1 MAIIEKERQQ
11 TAQKFVQYWKNEAQG
26 NERSETQTFWNS
38 LLHDVLGVSDPKKLI
53 AYEVKVALA
62 HASFIDAQIPS
73 THVLIEHKSRGT
85 DLSKA
90 KLQSDGSMLTPFE
103 QAKRYDNHLP
113 YSKRARFIVLC
124 NFDEFW
130 LYDLEQAKP
139 TPEIIALRD
148 LPQQLNRFEFLVD
161 RNLVDAEHAIAQQKA
176 ALSIEA
182 GKVVAQ
188 LYNKLFSLYQEP
200 DKELVQK
207 NLNKLCVRLVFCW
220 YADDAGLFGG
230 FNRFHDYLQNT
241 PPEYCRWA
249 LQKLFQILDTPES
262 LRSKD
267 ESDQL
272 LNFPYVNGGLFHDAE
287 DDLLPQISAEARDF
301 IVNKAGASFD
311 WSKISPTI
319 FGAVFESTLNPE
331 TRRKGGMH
339 YTSVENIHKVI
350 DPLFLD
356 DLNEEFAECMQI
368 KTLKSR
374 TTQLLAFQQKLAGL
388 KFLDPACGSGNF
400 LTEAYIC
407 LRRIENQIIR
417 ELNANQAFLGIDDL
431 NPVKISLNQF
441 SGIEIND
448 FAVSVAKTALWIAES
463 QMLEETS
470 SIINHPIDFFPL
482 KNYDNIV
489 EGNAL
494 TTPWKQV
501 VPLQQL
507 NYIMGNPPFSGARL
521 MTSANKQDLQAVL
534 GSNWPSKVGDL
545 DFVCGWFKKAHDL
558 MVLAPQI
565 KTAFVATNSI
575 CQGTSITNLWEPL
588 LTGGSEI
595 LFAHRSFIWDNEA
608 SEKAHVFCVIVGFA
622 NKARPEH
629 STKRIYVG
637 DLSVIVSNINGYL
650 LEGENAF
657 IYERRSPLC
666 KVPVGNM
673 GNQLIDGGNY
683 LFTPEEKDAL
693 LKQEPQAE
701 PYFKRWYGGEEL
713 LQGKVRYCLYLGEC
727 SVADLAKMPHV
738 LNLVEQVRQYRLNS
752 SRAATKKL
760 AQIPTKFESTNIPQS
775 KFLAIPVVSSSRR
788 DYIPIGFMEP
798 KDGLCSQMLK
808 LFPEAE
814 LFHFSVLSSSVHMVW
829 VKTVCGRLKMDY
841 RYSTE
846 LVYNTFPWPQD
857 VDSKLK
863 QQLEATAQGILDARA
878 QEKDA
883 TLAQLYDQT
892 LMPAALRRAHNANDR
907 LVMRAYGFNENWSE
921 DQIFAALYQLY
932 QQLSSGQKPNRAAK
946 ENKVKA
952 A

>member
-1 MAIIEKERQQ
+1 MAIIEKDQQ
-11 TAQKFVQYWKNEAQG
+11 QAAQAFVQYWQEARG
-26 NERSETQTFWNS
+26 NERSETQNFWNS

-90 KLQSDGSMLTPFE
+90 KLQSDGSKLTPFE

-113 YSKRARFIVLC
+113 YSQRARFIVLC

-139 TPEIIALRD
+139 TPEIIALSE

-161 RNLVDAEHAIAQQKA
+161 RSSADAEHAIAQQKA

-230 FNRFHDYLQNT
+230 LNRFHDYLQNT

-249 LQKLFQILDTPES
+249 LQKLFQVLDTPVA

-267 ESDQL
+267 EVAQL
-272 LNFPYVNGGLFHDAE
+272 LEFPYVNGGLFHAAE
-287 DDLLPQISAEARDF
+287 EDLLPQITTEVRDF

-331 TRRKGGMH
+331 TRRLGGMH

-356 DLNEEFAECMQI
+356 ELNEELAECMQI
-368 KTLKSR
+368 KSLKSR
-374 TTQLLAFQQKLAGL
+374 TTRLLSFQQKLANL

-407 LRRIENQIIR
+407 LRRLENQIIR

-441 SGIEIND
+441 AGIEIND

-470 SIINHPIDFFPL
+470 TIINHPIDFFPL

-494 TTPWKQV
+494 TTPWEQV

-507 NYIMGNPPFSGARL
+507 SYIMGNPPFSGARW
-521 MTSANKQDLQAVL
+521 MTSDNKKDLVQVL
-534 GSNWPSKVGDL
+534 GANWPGKIGDL
-545 DFVCGWFKKAHDL
+545 DFVCGWFKKAYD
-558 MVLAPQI
+558 MMELAPHI

-575 CQGTSITNLWEPL
+575 CQGTSITNLWKPIL
-588 LTGGSEI
+588 QNGTEI
-595 LFAHRSFIWDNEA
+595 IFAHRSFLWDNEA
-608 SEKAHVFCVIVGFA
+608 SDKAAVYCIIVGFA
-622 NKARPEH
+622 NKSCSEH

-637 DLSVIVSNINGYL
+637 DLSLLASNINAYL
-650 LEGENAF
+650 LDTDDAF
-657 IYERRSPLC
+657 IYERKTPLC
-666 KVPVGNM
+666 QVPIGSM
-673 GNQLIDGGNY
+673 GNQPIDDGNY
-683 LFTPEEKDAL
+683 LFTQEEKDAF
-693 LKQEPQAE
+693 LKMEPQAE
-701 PYFKRWYGGEEL
+701 PYFKRWYGSKEL
-713 LQGKVRYCLYLGEC
+713 LQGKVRYCMYLGNC
-727 SVADLAKMPHV
+727 TVAELAKLPEV
-738 LNLVEQVRQYRLNS
+738 IKRIEAVRQYRLK
-752 SRAATKKL
+752 SRAANTRKL
-760 AQIPTKFESTNIPQS
+760 AESPNKFHVTNIPQS
-775 KFLAIPVVSSSRR
+775 NFMVIPEVSSSRR
-788 DYIPIGFMEP
+788 TYIPIAFMSP
-798 KDGLCSQMLK
+798 KDGLCSSKLK
-808 LFPEAE
+808 LFPNAS
-814 LFHFSVLSSSVHMVW
+814 LYHFSILSSTVHMVW
-829 VKTVCGRLKMDY
+829 VRVVAGRLKMDFN
-841 RYSTE
+841 YSTE
-846 LVYNTFPWPQD
+846 LVYNNFPWPQD

-932 QQLSSGQKPNRAAK
+932 QQLSSGQKPSRSAK

>member
-1 MAIIEKERQQ
+1 MAIIEREQQ
-11 TAQKFVQYWKNEAQG
+11 QAAQAFVQYWQEARG
-26 NERSETQTFWNS
+26 NERSETQTFWNA

-139 TPEIIALRD
+139 TPEIIALSE

-161 RNLVDAEHAIAQQKA
+161 RSLVDAEHAIAQQKA

-230 FNRFHDYLQNT
+230 LNRFHDYLQNT

-249 LQKLFQILDTPES
+249 LQKLFQVLDTPVA

-267 ESDQL
+267 ESAQL
-272 LNFPYVNGGLFHDAE
+272 LDFPYVNGGLFHDAE
-287 DDLLPQISAEARDF
+287 SDLLPQISAEVRDF

-356 DLNEEFAECMQI
+356 ELNEELAECMQI
-368 KTLKSR
+368 KSLKSR
-374 TTQLLAFQQKLAGL
+374 TTQLLAFQQKLASL
-388 KFLDPACGSGNF
+388 TFLDPACGSGNF

-407 LRRIENQIIR
+407 LRRLENQIIR

-441 SGIEIND
+441 AGIEIND

-470 SIINHPIDFFPL
+470 SIINHSIDFFPL

-494 TTPWKQV
+494 TTQWEQV

-507 NYIMGNPPFSGARL
+507 SYIMGNPPFSGARL
-521 MTSANKQDLQAVL
+521 MTSANKQDLQNAL
-534 GSNWPSKVGDL
+534 GSDWPSKVGDL

-558 MVLAPQI
+558 MMRAPNI

-595 LFAHRSFIWDNEA
+595 IFAHRSFIWDNEA
-608 SEKAHVFCVIVGFA
+608 SDKANVFCVIVGFA
-622 NKARPEH
+622 SKACPKH
-629 STKRIYVG
+629 SNKRIYVG
-637 DLSVIVSNINGYL
+637 DLSVLVSNINSYL
-650 LEGENAF
+650 LEGEDAF
-657 IYERRSPLC
+657 IYERRTPLC
-666 KVPVGNM
+666 AVPSGSI
-673 GNQLIDGGNY
+673 GNQPIDDGNF
-683 LFTPEEKDAL
+683 LFTPEEKDAF
-693 LKQEPQAE
+693 LKIEPQAA
-701 PYFKRWYGGEEL
+701 PYFQRWYGSQEL
-713 LQGKVRYCLYLGEC
+713 LQGKVRYCLYLGNC
-727 SVADLAKMPHV
+727 SVAELAQMPEA
-738 LNLVEQVRQYRLNS
+738 LKRVEAVREFRLAS
-752 SRAATKKL
+752 KSAPTRKL
-760 AQIPTKFESTNIPQS
+760 AQSPTQFHVTNIPQS
-775 KFLAIPVVSSSRR
+775 NFMVIPEVSSSRR
-788 DYIPIGFMEP
+788 DYIPIAFMHPE
-798 KDGLCSQMLK
+798 DGLCSNLVK
-808 LFPEAE
+808 IFPEAE

-932 QQLSSGQKPNRAAK
+932 QQLSSGQKPSRSAK